1 MEKQTSASIQREG
14 RRNIQPKFYLCP
26 SNSDKLDGYAI
37 SFQPSIRPF
46 AELKFTPIIRM
57 GRPQDWNFS

>member
-1 MEKQTSASIQREG
+1 MEKADISLNLKRG
-14 RRNIQPKFYLCP
+14 RRNIQPQFYLCP
-26 SNSDKLDGYAI
+26 FDSEESDGYAI